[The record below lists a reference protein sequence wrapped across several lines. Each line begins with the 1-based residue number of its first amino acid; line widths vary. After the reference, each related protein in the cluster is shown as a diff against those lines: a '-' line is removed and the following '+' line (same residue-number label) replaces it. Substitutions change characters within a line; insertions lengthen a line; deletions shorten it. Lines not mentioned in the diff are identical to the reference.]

1 VSILLNCRIVAKQR
15 ELITTKQ
22 QFMQL
27 LQHFRIERNTSL
39 MQTHVANEEAHAA
52 KEKVKQLQSEILN
65 LRKET
70 ASTSEASQF
79 ASQGVEWQ
87 YESGGRWISFGS
99 DGIIRCIIHT
109 RNTRKVVAANLR

>member
-1 VSILLNCRIVAKQR
+1 
-15 ELITTKQ
+15 
-22 QFMQL
+22 
-27 LQHFRIERNTSL
+27 